1 MGEDISDYTES
12 WGFQLSGYLNPMF
25 EGDWES
31 PLSTSFAK
39 VFWEAEMEEKIEL
52 RQYWDVL
59 RKRWKIVVV
68 LPLIAALTSGV
79 ISFLVMKPVYQASV
93 TLIVGKKALE
103 SGQAAVQML
112 DNSVL
117 LANQQLAKTYATI
130 TQSRTVEQNVINDLN
145 LPLTVEGLDSLIAVN
160 PVKTT
165 EILEIQVTNTNPEL
179 AASIA
184 NTMAQEFSK
193 AVIEIKKVDSV
204 SIMDTA
210 VIPNKPIK
218 PKKTL
223 NVLIAFVVGLM
234 ASVGVVF
241 LLENMDNTV
250 KTLSD
255 VEKFLGIPVL
265 GIIPDYEMGKQG

>member
-1 MGEDISDYTES
+1 
-12 WGFQLSGYLNPMF
+12 
-25 EGDWES
+25 
-31 PLSTSFAK
+31 
-39 VFWEAEMEEKIEL
+39 MEEKIEL

-59 RKRWKIVVV
+59 RKRWKIVVI

-79 ISFLVMKPVYQASV
+79 ISFFVIKPVYQAS
-93 TLIVGKKALE
+93 TKLIVGKKASE
-103 SGQAAVQML
+103 SGQAAAQML

-130 TQSRTVEQNVINDLN
+130 AQSRTVEQNVIKDLN
-145 LPLTVEGLDSLIAVN
+145 LPLTVEGLDSLISIN

-165 EILEIQVTNTNPEL
+165 EILEIQVTNINSEL

-204 SIMDTA
+204 SIVDTA
-210 VIPNKPIK
+210 VVPDKPIK

-223 NVLIAFVVGLM
+223 NVMIAFVVGLM
-234 ASVGVVF
+234 ASVGLVF
-241 LLENMDNTV
+241 LLEYLDNTV
-250 KTLSD
+250 KTSSD
-255 VEKFLGIPVL
+255 VEKLLGIPVL
-265 GIIPDYEMGKQG
+265 GIITYYEMGK

>member
-1 MGEDISDYTES
+1 
-12 WGFQLSGYLNPMF
+12 
-25 EGDWES
+25 
-31 PLSTSFAK
+31 
-39 VFWEAEMEEKIEL
+39 MEEKIEL

-59 RKRWKIVVV
+59 RKRWMIVVA

-79 ISFLVMKPVYQASV
+79 ISFFVIKPVYQAST
-93 TLIVGKKALE
+93 TLIVGKKASE

-117 LANQQLAKTYATI
+117 QANQQLAKTYATI
-130 TQSRTVEQNVINDLN
+130 AQSRTVEQNVIKDLN
-145 LPLTVEGLDSLIAVN
+145 LPLTVEGLDSLISIN

-165 EILEIQVTNTNPEL
+165 EILEIQVTNTNSEL

-204 SIMDTA
+204 SIVDTA
-210 VIPNKPIK
+210 VIPDKPIK
-218 PKKTL
+218 PRKTL

-234 ASVGVVF
+234 ASVGLVF
-241 LLENMDNTV
+241 LLEYLDNTV
-250 KTLSD
+250 KTSSD
-255 VEKFLGIPVL
+255 VEKLLGIPVL
-265 GIIPDYEMGKQG
+265 GIIPDYEMGK

>member
-1 MGEDISDYTES
+1 
-12 WGFQLSGYLNPMF
+12 
-25 EGDWES
+25 
-31 PLSTSFAK
+31 
-39 VFWEAEMEEKIEL
+39 MEEEIEL

-59 RKRWKIVVV
+59 RKRWMIVVA

-79 ISFLVMKPVYQASV
+79 ISFFVIKPVYQAST
-93 TLIVGKKALE
+93 TLIVGKKAAE
-103 SGQAAVQML
+103 SGQPAGQLL

-117 LANQQLAKTYATI
+117 QANQQLAKTYATI
-130 TQSRTVEQNVINDLN
+130 AQSRTVEQNVIKDLN
-145 LPLTVEGLDSLIAVN
+145 LPLTVEGLDRMISIN

-165 EILEIQVTNTNPEL
+165 EILEIQVTNTNSEL

-204 SIMDTA
+204 SIVDTA
-210 VIPNKPIK
+210 VIPDKPIK

-234 ASVGVVF
+234 ASVGLVF
-241 LLENMDNTV
+241 LLEYMDNTV
-250 KTLSD
+250 KTSSD
-255 VEKFLGIPVL
+255 VEKLLGIPVL
-265 GIIPDYEMGKQG
+265 GIIPDYEMGK